1 MLVYV
6 VERVSRDVHLASSV
20 MSVWSDIERAHA
32 WAERHR
38 ANGHVDGEESTIAI
52 RVTEV
57 EMPVSGAADLRE
69 AV

>member
-6 VERVSRDVHLASSV
+6 VERVYRDAERANSIV
-20 MSVWSDIERAHA
+20 SVWSDLERAHA

-38 ANGHVDGEESTIAI
+38 ANGQVDDEESTIAI

-57 EMPVSGAADLRE
+57 EVPSSGAADLRE

>member
-6 VERVSRDVHLASSV
+6 VERVYRDAERANSIV
-20 MSVWSDIERAHA
+20 SVWSDLERAHA

-38 ANGHVDGEESTIAI
+38 ANGQVDDEESTIAI

-57 EMPVSGAADLRE
+57 AVPISGSADLRE

>member
-6 VERVSRDVHLASSV
+6 VERVYRDVQRSSSV

-32 WAERHR
+32 WAERQR
-38 ANGHVDGEESTIAI
+38 ANGHADDDESTIAI
-52 RVTEV
+52 RVTEMDV
-57 EMPVSGAADLRE
+57 PASGAAGLRE

>member
-6 VERVSRDVHLASSV
+6 VERVYRDGHRASSV

-32 WAERHR
+32 WAERQR
-38 ANGHVDGEESTIAI
+38 RNGHDDGESTIAI

-57 EMPVSGAADLRE
+57 PASGAADLRE

>member
-6 VERVSRDVHLASSV
+6 VERVYRDAERASSV

-38 ANGHVDGEESTIAI
+38 ANGRVDDEESTIAI

-57 EMPVSGAADLRE
+57 EAPASGAVDLRE
-69 AV
+69 TV